1 MDFDFKITT
10 WERVN
15 VSEEHEQKVLQAI
28 KEGKIT
34 SSNDVFDFLADKM
47 DFRYINFRC
56 IKLSETDEQMTVEE
70 NGGCS
75 TIEVIDNGEEIFN
88 NTK

>member
-15 VSEEHEQKVLQAI
+15 VSEEHEQEVLQAI

-34 SSNDVFDFLADKM
+34 SANDIFCFLAGKEDVN
-47 DFRYINFRC
+47 IEC
-56 IKLSETDEQMTVEE
+56 IKLTDVEEQMTVEE

-75 TIEVIDNGEEIFN
+75 TIEVIDNGKEVFN
-88 NTK
+88 NKK